1 MKQIIFKGSCTA
13 LITPMNADG
22 TVNFSA
28 LQKLLE
34 HQIRC
39 GTDAVV
45 ICGTTGESAALSSTE
60 HLHVIEA
67 ACAFVD
73 GRIPVIAG
81 TGSNDTQHAVA
92 LSRAAA
98 RCGADALLLVTPYY
112 NKTSQSG
119 LIRHFSLIADAAGL
133 PCILYN
139 VPSRTGVC
147 IQPETYAQLAKHPL
161 IAAVKEASGNIS
173 SIVQTAALCKDE
185 LAIYS
190 GNDDQIV
197 PILSLGGIG
206 VISVLANLLPC
217 ETHEIC
223 SLFFAGQH
231 QKSLALQLRLLE
243 LIRALFCDVNPIP
256 VKEALNMIGVSAGP
270 CRLPLTELSESNRAM
285 LRRALSHIGLL
296 NESHDLMYYNKEG
309 SRL

>member
-1 MKQIIFKGSCTA
+1 MKQTIFKGACTA
-13 LITPMNADG
+13 LITPMNTDG
-22 TVNFSA
+22 TVDYAA
-28 LQKLLE
+28 LEMLLDR
-34 HQIRC
+34 QIC
-39 GTDAVV
+39 AGTDAVV
-45 ICGTTGESAALSSTE
+45 ICGTTGESAALNSTE
-60 HLHVIEA
+60 HLNVIEA

-73 GRIPVIAG
+73 HRIPVIAG

-98 RCGADALLLVTPYY
+98 RCGSDALLLVTPYY

-119 LIRHFSLIADAAGL
+119 LVRHFSLIADAAGL

-161 IAAVKEASGNIS
+161 IAAAKEACGNIS
-173 SIVQTAALCKDE
+173 AIAQTAALCKDD
-185 LAIYS
+185 LALYS

-206 VISVLANLLPC
+206 VISVLGNLLPR

-223 SLFFAGQH
+223 SLYFEGK
-231 QKSLALQLRLLE
+231 QKESLALQLRLLE
-243 LIRALFCDVNPIP
+243 LIHALFCDVNPIP
-256 VKEALNMIGVSAGP
+256 IKEALNMIGLPVGP
-270 CRLPLTELSESNRAM
+270 CRLPLTDLSDSNRTA
-285 LRRALSHIGLL
+285 LRRALIHTGLL
-296 NESHDLMYYNKEG
+296 NESRNLQYYNKEG
-309 SRL
+309 CRI